1 MSLSDLLSERSI
13 HIRMS
18 SACTAQR
25 SDCGTFLAIVS
36 DKFPELRLTK
46 WTQAFE
52 LANSRLNEGA
62 PLVELRDCV
71 LTSGDDRQAAAY
83 LAQIERLCRVGLVEF
98 PLVDDEE
105 EVAVIAPQQES
116 YIPSLAPRMPDTA
129 FVLHRFA
136 CLRRDG
142 EAWLAES
149 PLSGARF
156 RFVDLDAL
164 DRPLVRRAL
173 AAAGFLQAGR
183 TEEDVQGHTL
193 AHWEFHDL
201 IYHTHSR
208 RGWHH
213 DPSGPQCPLIGLVE
227 PEPVRRPE
235 WPGAIVSLPRAAD
248 AGGEAC
254 SAILERRRSERDFDD
269 NNPISIIELGGLLDR
284 AARSRSSLAG
294 SVQDSSGKTAP
305 FEGAQR
311 PYPSSGAIHEL
322 EIYPVVH
329 LCDGLDSGLYHYDS
343 WRHALVRIPADD
355 ADVAR
360 LLRYAKIAISAP
372 GNPQIVLAIAARF
385 PRVFWKYKSIGYGNI
400 LRNTGALYQSLY
412 LAATEIGLAA
422 CAVGSADAMLFARI
436 TGLDPFIEG
445 SVGDFVIG
453 SKRGIG

>member
-1 MSLSDLLSERSI
+1 MSLAELVSEPSI

-18 SACTAQR
+18 SDCTVQR
-25 SDCGTFLAIVS
+25 SYCGEFLAVGS
-36 DKFPELRLTK
+36 DKFPELRLAK
-46 WTQAFE
+46 WAEAFE

-62 PLVELRDCV
+62 PLAELRDCV
-71 LTSGDDRQAAAY
+71 LASGDDRHAATF
-83 LAQIERLCRVGLVEF
+83 LAQMERLCRAGLIEF
-98 PLVDDEE
+98 PLVDDGKELAII
-105 EVAVIAPQQES
+105 VPQQES
-116 YIPSLAPRMPDTA
+116 FIPSLAPRTPDAA
-129 FVLHRFA
+129 FLFHRFA

-156 RFVDLDAL
+156 RISNPAAL
-164 DRPLVRRAL
+164 ERPLVRRAL
-173 AAAGFLQAGR
+173 AAAGFLEAGP
-183 TEEDVQGHTL
+183 DVGGHVSG
-193 AHWEFHDL
+193 HWEFHDL

-235 WPGAIVSLPRAAD
+235 WSGPAVTLPRATD
-248 AGGEAC
+248 ASGETC
-254 SAILERRRSERDFDD
+254 SAILERRRSEREFDD
-269 NNPISIIELGGLLDR
+269 SQPISITELGGLLDR

-294 SVQDSSGKTAP
+294 SVHDSSGKIAP
-305 FEGAQR
+305 FEGAER

-322 EIYPVVH
+322 EIYPVVY
-329 LCDGLDSGLYHYDS
+329 LCDGLDPGLYHYDS
-343 WRHALVRIPADD
+343 WRHVLVRIPADD
-355 ADVAR
+355 AEVAQ
-360 LLRYAKIAISAP
+360 LLRHAKIAIGAQ

-400 LRNTGALYQSLY
+400 LRNTGALYQTLY
-412 LAATEIGLAA
+412 LAATELGLAA

-436 TGLDPFIEG
+436 TGLDPFVEG

-453 SKRGIG
+453 SRRREG